1 METPSPGPTGR
12 PKAARRASAVL
23 FGSELKAR
31 RDASGFS
38 QAALA
43 AESGLSEDFVSKM
56 ERGLR
61 QPALETMLRLGEAL
75 GVPASSL
82 MAAVEQAW
90 EREP

>member
-1 METPSPGPTGR
+1 MP
-12 PKAARRASAVL
+12 RRASAVL
-23 FGSELKAR
+23 FGAELKAH

-43 AESGLSEDFVSKM
+43 EESGLSTDFVSKM

-61 QPALETMLRLGEAL
+61 QPALETMLRLGEVL
-75 GVPASSL
+75 GVSAASM
-82 MAAVEQAW
+82 MAAVEQVW

>member
-12 PKAARRASAVL
+12 PQTPRRASAVL
-23 FGSELKAR
+23 FGVELKAIR
-31 RDASGFS
+31 AASGIS

-43 AESGLSEDFVSKM
+43 DGSGLSTDYISKM

-61 QPALETMLRLGEAL
+61 QPALETMLRLGEVL
-75 GVPASSL
+75 GVSAASM
-82 MAAVEQAW
+82 MAAVEQVW

>member
-12 PKAARRASAVL
+12 PRVPRRASAVL
-23 FGSELKAR
+23 FGAELKAH

-43 AESGLSEDFVSKM
+43 AESGLSTDFVSKM

-61 QPALETMLRLGEAL
+61 QPALETMLRLGEVL
-75 GVPASSL
+75 GVSAASM
-82 MAAVEQAW
+82 MAAVEQVW